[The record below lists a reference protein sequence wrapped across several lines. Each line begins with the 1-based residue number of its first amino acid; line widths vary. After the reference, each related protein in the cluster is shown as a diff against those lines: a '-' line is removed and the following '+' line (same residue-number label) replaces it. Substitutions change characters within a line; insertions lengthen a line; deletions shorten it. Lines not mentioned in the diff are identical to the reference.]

1 MTINR
6 LDRSAAAISVLM
18 LAAITV
24 IAFAARAQDQAPV
37 SDRAELAKNKALA
50 IDAFTNIFQKENVHL
65 VERYFGAN
73 YISHNAYNPD
83 GHDGVR
89 ESIALFTSEGPIEI
103 QVVRALAE
111 GDRVA
116 LQNRF
121 DIPALG
127 KYVTFDVLRIEGGL
141 IVEHWDSVT
150 FEQPP
155 NPAGRTLIDGE
166 TRIADLDKT
175 IENKARATEFVNH
188 LIDSPDPDFE
198 KYLAADVVQHSVG
211 IGDGIAGLR
220 SYLTQQAESGDPV
233 LYSQLHFSLAEG
245 NFVLTAS
252 EGMVGDGPSAFYDL
266 FRFEDGLI
274 VEHWRTV
281 DEIFG
286 PDAPHNQHGK
296 F

>member
-6 LDRSAAAISVLM
+6 LNRSSTAVLM
-18 LAAITV
+18 LILAAMTV
-24 IAFAARAQDQAPV
+24 VACAAHAQDQAPV

-50 IDAFTNIFQKENVHL
+50 IDAFTNIFQTENVHL

-127 KYVTFDVLRIEGGL
+127 KYVTFDVLRIENGL

-166 TRIADLDKT
+166 TRITDLDKT
-175 IENKARATEFVNH
+175 IKNKARATEFVTH
-188 LIDSPDPDFE
+188 LIDSSDPDFE
-198 KYLAADVVQHSVG
+198 KYLRVDLVQHSVG
-211 IGDGIAGLR
+211 IGDGVAGLR
-220 SYLTQQAESGDPV
+220 GYLTQKSESGDPV
-233 LYSQLHFSLAEG
+233 RYSQLHFSVAEG

-252 EGMVGDGPSAFYDL
+252 QGTVGDRPRAFYDL
-266 FRFEDGLI
+266 FRFENELI

-286 PDAPHNQHGK
+286 PEAPHNQHGK

>member
-1 MTINR
+1 MTM
-6 LDRSAAAISVLM
+6 AALV
-18 LAAITV
+18 V
-24 IAFAARAQDQAPV
+24 IGDAARAQQQILG
-37 SDRAELAKNKALA
+37 SDREILARNKALA
-50 IDAFTNIFQKENVHL
+50 VEAFSNVFHVENLHL
-65 VERYFGAN
+65 VERYFSAD

-103 QVVRALAE
+103 QVIRALAE
-111 GDRVA
+111 GNRVA
-116 LQNRF
+116 LHNRF

-127 KYVTFDVLRIEGGL
+127 KYVTFDVLRIEDGL

-150 FEQPP
+150 VEQPP

-166 TRIADLDKT
+166 TQIADPGKT
-175 IENKARATEFVNH
+175 VANKSMATAFVTH
-188 LIDSPDPDFE
+188 MIDNPTPDFE
-198 KYLAADVVQHSVG
+198 KYLASDVIQHSTG
-211 IGDGIAGLR
+211 IGDGIAGMR
-220 SYLTQQAESGDPV
+220 SWLVQQAALGSPV
-233 LYSQLHFSLAEG
+233 RYSKLHFSLAEG

-252 EGMVGDGPSAFYDL
+252 EGSVGDRPSALYDL
-266 FRFEDGLI
+266 FRFENGLI

-286 PDAPHNQHGK
+286 PEAPHNEHGK